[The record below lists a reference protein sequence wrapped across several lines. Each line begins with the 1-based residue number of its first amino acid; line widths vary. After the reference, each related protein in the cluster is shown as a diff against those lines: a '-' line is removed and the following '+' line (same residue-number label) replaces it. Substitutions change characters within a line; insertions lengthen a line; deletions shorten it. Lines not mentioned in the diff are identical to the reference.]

1 MGYIVPQDRAGI
13 NHRQKAI
20 SAPVMHEGHSHQ
32 SPESLIFRIA
42 HQADREAFAT
52 LFSIYAPK
60 IKAFVMGQGLNAAA
74 AEDLAQDVML
84 KVWRK
89 APLFNAERASAATWI
104 YSIARNLRID
114 LARQSVRSNNLPDDL
129 WEPDPE
135 TPADQT
141 LIEAQSAHA
150 VTQLLS
156 QLPEAQL
163 QILRLSYYENL
174 SHSEIARNLSLP
186 LGTVKSRLR
195 LALAVLKGLLSS
207 PKGRS

>member
-84 KVWRK
+84 KDWLK

-141 LIEAQSAHA
+141 LIEAQS
-150 VTQLLS
+150 

>member
-1 MGYIVPQDRAGI
+1 MAWLIAWARRGAALLRCREMDFASAKNTACALRS
-13 NHRQKAI
+13 AI
-20 SAPVMHEGHSHQ
+20 C
-32 SPESLIFRIA
+32 SPCKS
-42 HQADREAFAT
+42 
-52 LFSIYAPK
+52 
-60 IKAFVMGQGLNAAA
+60 
-74 AEDLAQDVML
+74 
-84 KVWRK
+84 
-89 APLFNAERASAATWI
+89 AERASAATWI